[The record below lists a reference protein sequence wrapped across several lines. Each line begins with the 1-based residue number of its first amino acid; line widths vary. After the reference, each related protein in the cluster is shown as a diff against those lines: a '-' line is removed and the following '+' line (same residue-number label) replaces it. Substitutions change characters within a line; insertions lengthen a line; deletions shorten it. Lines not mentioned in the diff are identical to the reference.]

1 MPDLTEKGSNLWEYL
16 KVSIW
21 LVPLVMSVAAL
32 VLAVVMLEVDV
43 RYGHVPWS
51 WAAVLRIDAAG
62 ARQVVAVITG
72 AMMTITGVVFSVT
85 IVALT
90 LASNQF
96 GPKVLRNYLRD
107 TSSKL
112 VLGLFVAT
120 FVYGLLVLASVDT
133 EHGGFVPLWSMVVN
147 ITLAVLATGGL
158 IYFIHNISTSIQAD
172 HIIALIGED
181 LNHAIKSMLM
191 PLDGESNHG
200 KNVNERVACEQEW
213 SIQRQ
218 GLVHTAIQ
226 CPESG
231 YLQMI
236 DYNGL
241 ARLAAEHNCFVEIDK
256 RAGNYLIEHAAIGC
270 CYAAEKASDELLAQL
285 LTGVAIGRQRT
296 PVQDIEFSIDQ
307 LVQVALRAL
316 SPGINDSLTCITCV
330 NWLGA
335 ALGRMANCAFQSYCF
350 RDTEGVQRVLANG
363 FNFEGAVNAVFDP
376 IRQNA
381 RCNEMVTIRLLE
393 VLDQVIG
400 VAKIPHYCDALI
412 SQTELIYRAAIESIP
427 CASDR
432 EAVNQRFE
440 QCKRTFNRRKR
451 ALSVAW

>member
-1 MPDLTEKGSNLWEYL
+1 MPELTEKGSNLWDYL

-21 LVPLVMSVAAL
+21 VLPLAMSCAAL

-43 RYGHVPWS
+43 RYGHVPWG

-107 TSSKL
+107 TGSKF
-112 VLGLFVAT
+112 VLGLFVST

-133 EHGGFVPLWSMVVN
+133 THGGFVPLWSMVVN

-158 IYFIHNISTSIQAD
+158 IYFIHNISTAIQAD

-181 LNHAIKSMLM
+181 LNHAIKSMLV
-191 PLDGESNHG
+191 PIDGDSNDG
-200 KNVNERVACEQEW
+200 KKINERLACKQEW
-213 SIQRQ
+213 STQHQ
-218 GLVHTAIQ
+218 GLVYTAIH

-231 YLQMI
+231 YLQML

-241 ARLAAEHNCFVEIDK
+241 TRLAAEHNCYIEVEK

-270 CYAAEKASDELLAQL
+270 CYAAGRASDELRAQL
-285 LTGVAIGRQRT
+285 LAQVAVGRQRT

-316 SPGINDSLTCITCV
+316 SPGINDSLTCITCL

-335 ALGRMANCAFQSYCF
+335 ALGRMANCAFHSYCF
-350 RDTEGVQRVLANG
+350 RDEKGVLRVIANG
-363 FNFEGAVNAVFDP
+363 FDFEGAVNAVFDP

-400 VAKIPHYCDALI
+400 VAKVPDYCDALF
-412 SQTELIYRAAIESIP
+412 SQTELIHKAAIESIP

-432 EAVNQRFE
+432 EAVNLRFE
-440 QCKRTFNRRKR
+440 QCKRTFNERKH

>member
-1 MPDLTEKGSNLWEYL
+1 MPDLTEKGSNLLDYL

-21 LVPLVMSVAAL
+21 VLPLAMSCAAL

-43 RYGHVPWS
+43 RYGHVPWG

-107 TSSKL
+107 TGSKF
-112 VLGLFVAT
+112 VLGLFVST
-120 FVYGLLVLASVDT
+120 FLYGLLVLASVDT
-133 EHGGFVPLWSMVVN
+133 THGGFVPLWSMVVN

-158 IYFIHNISTSIQAD
+158 IYFIHNISTAIQAD

-181 LNHAIKSMLM
+181 LNHAIKSMLV
-191 PLDGESNHG
+191 PLDGDSNDG
-200 KNVNERVACEQEW
+200 KKINERLACKKEW
-213 SIQRQ
+213 STQHQ
-218 GLVHTAIQ
+218 GLVYTAIH

-231 YLQMI
+231 YLQML
-236 DYNGL
+236 DYNGIT
-241 ARLAAEHNCFVEIDK
+241 RLAAEHNCYVEVEK
-256 RAGNYLIEHAAIGC
+256 RAGNYMIEHAAIGC
-270 CYAAEKASDELLAQL
+270 CYATGKASDELRAQL
-285 LTGVAIGRQRT
+285 LAQVAVGRQRT

-335 ALGRMANCAFQSYCF
+335 ALGRMANCAFHSYCF
-350 RDTEGVQRVLANG
+350 RDAKGVLRVIANG
-363 FNFEGAVNAVFDP
+363 FDFEGAVNAVFDP

-400 VAKIPHYCDALI
+400 VAKVPDYCDALF
-412 SQTELIYRAAIESIP
+412 SQTELIHKAAIESIP

-432 EAVNQRFE
+432 EAVNLRFE
-440 QCKRTFNRRKR
+440 QCKRTFNERKH

>member
-1 MPDLTEKGSNLWEYL
+1 MPDLTEKSSNLWDYL

-21 LVPLVMSVAAL
+21 LVPLAMSFAAL
-32 VLAVVMLEVDV
+32 VLAVVMLEIDV
-43 RYGHVPWS
+43 RYGYLPWS

-85 IVALT
+85 IVTLT

-107 TSSKL
+107 TGNKF

-120 FVYGLLVLASVDT
+120 FVYGLLILASVDAA
-133 EHGGFVPLWSMVVN
+133 HGGFVPLWSMVVN
-147 ITLAVLATGGL
+147 ITLALLAIGGL
-158 IYFIHNISTSIQAD
+158 IYFIHNISTAIQAD

-181 LNHAIKSMLM
+181 LNDAIRSMLVA
-191 PLDGESNHG
+191 LDGESNDG
-200 KNVNERVACEQEW
+200 KNGNERGVCEQEW
-213 SIQRQ
+213 SIQLQ
-218 GLVHTAIQ
+218 GLTVTAIN

-231 YLQMI
+231 YLQTL

-241 ARLAAEHNCFVEIDK
+241 ARLAAEHKCYVEIDK
-256 RAGNYLIEHAAIGC
+256 RAGNFIIEHEAIGC
-270 CYAAEKASDELLAQL
+270 CYAAERVPDKFLAKTL
-285 LTGVAIGRQRT
+285 ARVTIGRQRT

-350 RDTEGVQRVLANG
+350 RDTEGVLRVVASG
-363 FNFEGAVNAVFDP
+363 FDFEGAVNAVFDP
-376 IRQNA
+376 LRQNA

-393 VLDQVIG
+393 VLNEVIS
-400 VAKIPHYCDALI
+400 VAERPGYCDALF
-412 SQTELIYRAAIESIP
+412 SQAALIQKAAIESIP

-432 EAVNQRFE
+432 DAVNQRYE
-440 QCKRTFNRRKR
+440 QCIRTFNERKR
-451 ALSVAW
+451 VLTV